1 MMTRIVEKP
10 YRFVPPHRGNLWPWF
25 IQTFRLAERY
35 LARHDGVVAYE
46 CRHLER
52 FQKSLDAGDSI
63 LLTPNHCRYADP
75 LVLGWPAR
83 QTRTHLFAMASWH
96 LFAKSRFDAFA
107 IQKMGGF
114 SIFREGTDRQSLETA
129 IQILTDAERPLILF
143 PEGTTNK
150 TNDVLQ
156 PLLEGVA
163 FIARTAAK
171 RRAKQNAGRVVIHPV
186 AIKYLFLGD
195 IQEWGNVAVS
205 RLEKGLGWRPNPDE
219 PLLDRIRRLAE
230 ALLSIH
236 EVRYLGRTTQHALQ
250 IRRDNLVKHLL
261 AKAETDFQLA
271 PEPNLGPLGRVRRL
285 RSTLTTELAKCDS
298 DARRR
303 QLYHATDAVELC
315 QQLYSYPDRYLF
327 QHPTTDTQILETVE
341 RMQEGLFG
349 KADNPAPLK
358 AIIEFDEAIEV
369 PTDRPPKGQADPLM
383 PAIGSSLT
391 KMLNRLALEAKPFT
405 TPHPARL
412 TDGGN
417 E

>member
-1 MMTRIVEKP
+1 MTVIVEKP

-35 LARHDGVVAYE
+35 LARHDGVVDFE
-46 CRHLER
+46 CRHVDR
-52 FQKSLDAGDSI
+52 FQKSLDAGDAI
-63 LLTPNHCRYADP
+63 LLTPNHCRYSDP

-83 QTRTHLFAMASWH
+83 QTCTHLYAMASWH

-129 IQILTDAERPLILF
+129 IQILTDAERPLVLF

-163 FIARTAAK
+163 LIARTAAK

-205 RLEKGLGWRPNPDE
+205 RLEQGLGWRPNRDE

-236 EVRYLGRTTQHALQ
+236 EVRYLGRTTHHDLPT
-250 IRRDNLVKHLL
+250 RRDNLVKNLL
-261 AKAETDFQLA
+261 TKTETDFQLA
-271 PEPNLGPLGRVRRL
+271 PDPNLAPLGRVRRL
-285 RSTLTTELAKCDS
+285 RSTLTSELANCDS

-303 QLYHATDAVELC
+303 QLYHTIDAVELC
-315 QQLYSYPDRYLF
+315 QQLHSYPDRYLL
-327 QHPTTDTQILETVE
+327 QHPITDTQILETVE
-341 RMQEGLFG
+341 RMQEGLLG
-349 KADNPAPLK
+349 NPDHPAPLK

-369 PTDRPPKGQADPLM
+369 PTTRPPKGEADPLM
-383 PAIGSSLT
+383 LAIGSSLT
-391 KMLNRLALEAKPFT
+391 KMLDRLALEANRVETASPVG
-405 TPHPARL
+405 P
-412 TDGGN
+412 TDNLG
-417 E
+417 